1 MLNTRRNELYNANE
15 VVNSN
20 DLRKRI
26 VNVDTRFRTVLTEP
40 ASNCTFRFEHPY
52 KNVIRMRVASVEI
65 PNVWYEFSAA
75 NYHNTYFTI
84 CAYDISKN
92 LQKTTITIPD
102 GNYSAVDLCVT
113 IQNLLISQFQ
123 IPYGIFITVFPD
135 PINIKTTFI
144 NNGVG
149 PPGSAAPTA
158 SASPFI
164 LNFKVPELCYQPFDF
179 GLGSNLGFMSTFYN
193 VTNVYDVSGAFT
205 RYGQTSESLI
215 NIVTEPYVLLAID
228 EFKGIDQKTMTGYYQ
243 CLAKVIVR
251 ETKYL
256 MIYDDGATLLSNEI
270 IFPSPVDLA
279 HVKIKLLDPY
289 GNPLDL
295 NYMNFSFSLEITEVM
310 NTKMYEFYR
319 NYIWMGS
326 VPSLPSNVTGSGQ
339 GLLGGKGPLGG
350 GMLPPLPPCSLE
362 NNHK

>member
-20 DLRKRI
+20 DLRKRL

-75 NYHNTYFTI
+75 NHHNTYFTI
-84 CAYDISKN
+84 CAYDISNN
-92 LQKTTITIPD
+92 LQTTTITIPD

-158 SASPFI
+158 SAKPFV

-193 VTNVYDVSGAFT
+193 VTGVYDVSGAFT

-215 NIVTEPYVLLAID
+215 NVVTEPYILLAID
-228 EFKGIDQKTMTGYYQ
+228 EFKGVDQKTMTGYYQ
-243 CLAKVIVR
+243 CLAKIIVR
-251 ETKYL
+251 ETKYQ
-256 MIYDDGATLLSNEI
+256 MIYDDGATLLSNDI

-279 HVKIKLLDPY
+279 HIKIKLLDPY

-339 GLLGGKGPLGG
+339 GLLGGKGP
-350 GMLPPLPPCSLE
+350 
-362 NNHK
+362 